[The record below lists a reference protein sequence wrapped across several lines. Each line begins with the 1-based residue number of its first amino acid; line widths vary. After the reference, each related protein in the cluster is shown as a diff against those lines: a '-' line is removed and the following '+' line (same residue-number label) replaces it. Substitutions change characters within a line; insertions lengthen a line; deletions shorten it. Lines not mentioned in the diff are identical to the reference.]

1 MAVFHPK
8 RPTSMI
14 RAISLTIGAAIRKLK
29 VTPRGTPA
37 STKPKNKGMAEH
49 EQKGVKTPK
58 SAAIILPMKVD
69 LPARACLV
77 FSGEK

>member
-1 MAVFHPK
+1 
-8 RPTSMI
+8 MI
-14 RAISLTIGAAIRKLK
+14 RAISFTIGAAIRKLK

-37 STKPKNKGMAEH
+37 STNPKNNGMAEQ
-49 EQKGVKTPK
+49 EQKGVRTPK

-69 LPARACLV
+69 FPAKAFLV